1 MPATLT
7 IDDVAPGVRPL
18 TLSNPSRRKALH
30 GAFLEPLQPAPRTPQ
45 PAVVPLRH
53 PARVR
58 RRVVRSDDPARSSA
72 GYDLTALS
80 GFPEGT
86 PLPDTRL
93 GLVLDLLEHHPAPS
107 IAVVRGPAIGAGC
120 ELAAAC
126 DFRVGDASAR
136 FSLPPAKLGVVYAL
150 AGLRRVARVVG
161 PQVAKRLFLAAESLD
176 AAEAHRVGMLD
187 ASVVD
192 AEVSALT
199 WARKLAGLAPLAV
212 KGMKKGFSLLD
223 EATEEQRA
231 AYESIRRES
240 FNSADAR
247 EGIEALREKREPRF
261 TGKKPSPPT
270 GRERGQRQFRRRR
283 TARSC

>member
-7 IDDVAPGVRPL
+7 IEDVAPGVRSL
-18 TLSNPSRRKALH
+18 TLSNPARRNALD
-30 GAFLEPLQPAPRTPQ
+30 GAFLDALELALRTADP
-45 PAVVPLRH
+45 
-53 PARVR
+53 VR
-58 RRVVRSDDPARSSA
+58 AWLVRSDDAGVFSS
-72 GYDLTALS
+72 GYDLNALS

-93 GLVLDLLEHHPAPS
+93 GLVLDLLEQHPAPS

-120 ELAAAC
+120 ELAVAC
-126 DFRVGDASAR
+126 DFRVGDATAR
-136 FSLPPAKLGVVYAL
+136 LSLPPAKLGVVYAL

-161 PQVAKRLFLAAESLD
+161 PQVAKRLFLAADSLD
-176 AAEAHRVGMLD
+176 AAEAHRVGLLD

-199 WARKLAGLAPLAV
+199 WALRLAGLAPLAV

-223 EATEEQRA
+223 EATAEQRA
-231 AYESIRRES
+231 AYELIRRES

-247 EGIEALREKREPRF
+247 EGIEALREKREPQF
-261 TGKKPSPPT
+261 TG
-270 GRERGQRQFRRRR
+270 R
-283 TARSC
+283 